1 MDSIATAVTPTASS
15 QSASASRSLVTVPKV
30 RICFAG
36 APRASVVITHAVSVR
51 LPMSMP
57 AQRGRTMSIAT
68 HLLTLPAVGKAPI
81 VAATASRAH
90 PSRGGNR
97 R

>member
-1 MDSIATAVTPTASS
+1 
-15 QSASASRSLVTVPKV
+15 
-30 RICFAG
+30 
-36 APRASVVITHAVSVR
+36 

-68 HLLTLPAVGKAPI
+68 GLLTLPAAGKAPI

-90 PSRGGNR
+90 PSPGRQQTVIPPGASVNL
-97 R
+97 